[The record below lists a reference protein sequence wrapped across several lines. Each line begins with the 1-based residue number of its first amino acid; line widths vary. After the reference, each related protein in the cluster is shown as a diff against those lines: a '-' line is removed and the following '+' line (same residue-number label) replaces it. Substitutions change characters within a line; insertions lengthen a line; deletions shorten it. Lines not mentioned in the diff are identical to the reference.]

1 MEITRIDVYG
11 FSYSIAGGSFG
22 LSGGRIM
29 RSMDS
34 TIVKLTTDEGLV
46 GWGEHCPIPSYMI
59 AYPEGARAAVREL
72 GPYLLGLDP
81 RQIEVVYAR
90 MDQILQG
97 HAYAKSPLDMA
108 CWDLLGQSAGL
119 PISDLLG
126 GTYQTE
132 FRLLNAIGMA
142 EPEQM
147 RERASQLR
155 EEGYQRLQI
164 KVGGDWRADVRR
176 IHACLEIIEDIE
188 VVIVDANAYWS
199 RGAAA
204 QVVAAIEDLP
214 LYVEQPCRTLDANLA
229 IRRRTARPMILD
241 ESLTDLDAVM
251 EAQRKDALDCA
262 MLKLSRFGGISRLKQ
277 VRDLLQRWG
286 IGMTIEDGGGGDIV
300 AAASAHLA
308 ASTRPEALF
317 NGSLING
324 IVNER
329 IAPNGPK
336 AKDGMGW
343 VPRGPGL
350 GIQVDEAS
358 LGAPLFSI
366 TA

>member
-1 MEITRIDVYG
+1 MQISRIDVYG
-11 FSYSIAGGSFG
+11 FPYSIVGGSFG
-22 LSGGRIM
+22 LSGGRVM

-34 TIVKLTTDEGLV
+34 TIVKLSTDDGPA

-59 AYPEGARAAVREL
+59 AHPEGARAAIREL
-72 GPYLLGLDP
+72 GPYLLGMDP

-97 HAYAKSPLDMA
+97 HNYAKSALDMA
-108 CWDLLGQSAGL
+108 CWDLLGQAAGL

-132 FRLLNAIGMA
+132 FRLLTAIGMA
-142 EPEQM
+142 EPERM
-147 RERASQLR
+147 RERGAQLR

-164 KVGGDWRADVRR
+164 KVGGDWREDLRR
-176 IHACLEIIEDIE
+176 IHACMEVIGDIE
-188 VVIVDANAYWS
+188 VVIVDANAYWP
-199 RGAAA
+199 RHAAA

-229 IRRRTARPMILD
+229 IRRRTARPFILD
-241 ESLTDLDAVM
+241 ETLTDLDAVM
-251 EAQRKDALDCA
+251 EAQRLDALDCA

-277 VRDLLQRWG
+277 ARDLLQRWG
-286 IGMTIEDGGGGDIV
+286 ISMTIEDGGGGDIV

-308 ASTRPEALF
+308 ASTRPVALL

-324 IVNER
+324 LINEH
-329 IAPNGPK
+329 IAGGPR
-336 AKDGMGW
+336 AEQGLGR

-350 GIQVDEAS
+350 GIEVDERA